1 MIYEE
6 ANFVGKEKKH
16 FLTAF
21 PGKIDSIKKQAS
33 GNIILTLTAKGR
45 DGVIKNREVILRK
58 TEIETYHLEEFL
70 KEGKSISV
78 FGIFTKKK
86 PIFPICFVKVKVEGE
101 IRTIEIAENEVQYK
115 ILMEQHEKSK
125 QTDLDTFK

>member
-1 MIYEE
+1 MIYDE
-6 ANFVGKEKKH
+6 ANFVGKERKH

-21 PGKIDSIKKQAS
+21 HGRIDSIKKQAS
-33 GNIILTLTAKGR
+33 GNSIIVLSAKNKE
-45 DGVIKNREVILRK
+45 GVIKNRDIIFRK
-58 TEIETYHLEEFL
+58 TEIDTYELEDFL
-70 KEGKSISV
+70 KEGKFLSV

-101 IRTIEIAENEVQYK
+101 IRTIEIAENQVQYT
-115 ILMEQHEKSK
+115 ILMEQLEKSK